1 MFPSEIEEVQRK
13 DKKSVLTSHRLIDIF
28 YINFDG
34 RSQRV
39 KRVISNQYDDG
50 SPKIRIRAGSV
61 GALKR
66 GGSAEEAK

>member
-1 MFPSEIEEVQRK
+1 MFPSEMEREEVQRK
-13 DKKSVLTSHRLIDIF
+13 DKKSVNIDWATF
-28 YINFDG
+28 YIDFDG
-34 RSQRV
+34 TPQRV

-66 GGSAEEAK
+66 GRSAEEAK